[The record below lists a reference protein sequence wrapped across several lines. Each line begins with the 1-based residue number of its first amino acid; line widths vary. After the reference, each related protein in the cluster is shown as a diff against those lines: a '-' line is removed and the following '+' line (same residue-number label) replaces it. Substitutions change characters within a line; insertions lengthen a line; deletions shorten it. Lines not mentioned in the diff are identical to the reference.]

1 MPSAQTYP
9 TWSVE
14 ALPRRDKKWLSL
26 LTLRF
31 GTMLCSLVGIGCFS
45 WAFTQHDGDVVY
57 TDGIGA
63 GYSSFNIGTVRSPS
77 NNPSC
82 KKYMLTWL
90 LIVHLRF
97 HLVLHLPD
105 LCSMWVY
112 RAPGR
117 QHCI

>member
-1 MPSAQTYP
+1 MPSAQTHP

-63 GYSSFNIGTVRSPS
+63 GYSSFNIGTVRSSPRTIFPAR
-77 NNPSC
+77 NTC
-82 KKYMLTWL
+82 L
-90 LIVHLRF
+90 LGF
-97 HLVLHLPD
+97 
-105 LCSMWVY
+105 S
-112 RAPGR
+112 
-117 QHCI
+117 